1 MGIALVGA
9 VIGIVWAYSKY
20 LKQGFVPKED
30 EAIVGINKVI
40 YNKYYVDEIY
50 TALILTP
57 INAISNFSR
66 TTIEPQLSKLVFSF
80 GSAANALGSQGKKV
94 HNGNIG
100 LYLFM
105 FVLGICALI
114 IYLFIAQ

>member
-1 MGIALVGA
+1 MVL
-9 VIGIVWAYSKY
+9 IVS
-20 LKQGFVPKED
+20 
-30 EAIVGINKVI
+30 
-40 YNKYYVDEIY
+40 
-50 TALILTP
+50 P

-66 TTIEPQLSKLVFSF
+66 KTIEPQLSKLVFSF
-80 GSAANALGSQGKKV
+80 GSAAKALSSQGRKV

>member
-1 MGIALVGA
+1 VATTSSTLLTNNIDSRETRPILPPSVALGA
-9 VIGIVWAYSKY
+9 RHANSVSEMPTTKAKKIKM
-20 LKQGFVPKED
+20 
-30 EAIVGINKVI
+30 N
-40 YNKYYVDEIY
+40 
-50 TALILTP
+50 TP
-57 INAISNFSR
+57 R
-66 TTIEPQLSKLVFSF
+66 F